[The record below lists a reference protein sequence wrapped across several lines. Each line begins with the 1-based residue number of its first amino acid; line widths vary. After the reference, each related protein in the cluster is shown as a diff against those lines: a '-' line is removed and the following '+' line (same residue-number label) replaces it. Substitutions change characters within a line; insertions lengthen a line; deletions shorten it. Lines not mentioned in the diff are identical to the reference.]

1 MKLLHSLK
9 ITSGLLILLLSTS
22 CLALDLQVAKDKG
35 LVGETPSGYLESPT
49 GKPSAEVIAL
59 MADINGKRK
68 LKYQEVAAKVGKS
81 LSIVEQLAGEKAL
94 EKTEAGHFVKK
105 ASGEWIKK

>member
-1 MKLLHSLK
+1 MKILNTIKL
-9 ITSGLLILLLSTS
+9 ISGILIFTLSS
-22 CLALDLQVAKDKG
+22 ACFAIELQEAKDKG

-49 GKPSAEVIAL
+49 GKPSSDVIAL

-68 LKYQEVAAKVGKS
+68 AKYQEVAAKVGKS

-94 EKTEAGHFVKK
+94 EKTETGHFVKLPG
-105 ASGEWIKK
+105 GEWVKK